1 MVSELRVTQLEEEEE
16 KKEEKKEEEKKRRR
30 RRGLCA
36 SRARW
41 TLSCQHVAISWL
53 AFVEYIPFKKIF
65 QQKMGSTGI

>member
-1 MVSELRVTQLEEEEE
+1 MISELRVTQLEEEEE
-16 KKEEKKEEEKKRRR
+16 KKEEEKEEEKKRRR

-53 AFVEYIPFKKIF
+53 AFVE
-65 QQKMGSTGI
+65 